1 MATSGTAAMEW
12 AEAAEAAAATPKVFL
27 FINSGAGTDWVV
39 SMAMAEDGH
48 VLASHV
54 SSNDSFAH
62 HDIGHTS
69 DWKHEHYGEHYPNGY
84 AIEWVEDPRTHA
96 GLMAAYAKN
105 QAMAAAAK
113 AVQP

>member
-1 MATSGTAAMEW
+1 MNATEQSSETKAV
-12 AEAAEAAAATPKVFL
+12 PRIFL

-39 SMAMAEDGH
+39 SMAMAEDGT
-48 VLASHV
+48 VLGGHV

-62 HDIGHTS
+62 LDIGHTS
-69 DWKHEHYGEHYPNGY
+69 NAKHGDYLAHYPGGFEV
-84 AIEWVEDPRTHA
+84 EWVDNVHAHA

-105 QAMAAAAK
+105 QAMAK